1 MQRLLK
7 LKVLNSVVRDTHIL
21 EIDCIQEPAEDKV
34 ELLSVDVLGVPDILD
49 LSHEAKQ

>member
-1 MQRLLK
+1 LLK

-21 EIDCIQEPAEDKV
+21 EIDYIQEPAEDKV